1 MSIEKDLELMDDY
14 LANRLND
21 ADRTSFEQK
30 LEADPALKSEFIS
43 QQNFIEGIKK
53 ARIAELKNIMNNTP
67 IPPAAGVG
75 TTLTVKIATWVVVVG
90 LVGLGIYWFS
100 SDEGVEPVAMEEI
113 NQVEIPETAVEIEE
127 DQPVEDTDPAEPE
140 AEIPTTKEEQI
151 KTTKPKATSKVK
163 QPKLEVYDPTKDV
176 KEEDTNESMVPAIP
190 GERNKATSLIVETD
204 NTQKKFDFHY
214 QFKEGKLILMGSF
227 DTTLYEILEFIADD
241 KRTIFLYYTGKYYLL
256 DETKS
261 KPTPLNPIKDS
272 QLLKKLDTYRG
283 E

>member
-1 MSIEKDLELMDDY
+1 
-14 LANRLND
+14 
-21 ADRTSFEQK
+21 
-30 LEADPALKSEFIS
+30 
-43 QQNFIEGIKK
+43 
-53 ARIAELKNIMNNTP
+53 
-67 IPPAAGVG
+67 
-75 TTLTVKIATWVVVVG
+75 
-90 LVGLGIYWFS
+90 
-100 SDEGVEPVAMEEI
+100 MEEI